1 MIANLIVVSIL
12 WVFVHNFEHIP
23 DYVLGKVSKNV
34 TPVDKV
40 LSILKSHNM
49 RGHTSLQKG

>member
-1 MIANLIVVSIL
+1 M
-12 WVFVHNFEHIP
+12 HNFEHIP